1 MKLNNWFILLFF
13 TLMLLT
19 TKLFGQDQHIIDS
32 LSNQLSLSKSNT
44 EKVKHLA
51 LLSEAYL
58 AINLNKST
66 TLAKEALAIA
76 SQRKEPDAM
85 WMAFDALANIHQF
98 RNDQVSAVKTW
109 HMALAYTPDEL
120 QKARILQKIANAFHQ
135 TEHFDSAIF
144 YYNLALPTFQTEAS
158 PSDIA
163 FLLESQANT
172 YMKLEEPKAALTK
185 TNEATIM
192 LEKAIKAVTETKN
205 YNRLLAQIIRLQA
218 QAGNISIKLGEYNQA
233 INYFQK
239 AIPVAVILGNKYQL
253 ALLYDDIGDAFK
265 QQGRIDKAAESY
277 NRALNKALQI
287 KDDQL
292 AANVYNSLGGLFL
305 EQNNPDIAR
314 ANFLNALEIHQKME
328 NQAGLAKVYNNLAE
342 VFRIEKQYDSAL
354 VYYDKSISL
363 NRILV
368 NKLWLGVNY
377 QNKAETYLANKDQAK
392 SYEFLTKARELFVEI
407 NDFEHL
413 AAIDITLA
421 NYHLSQNQYKMAE
434 LSFLNAY
441 QKAEEIHALRL
452 TRQAAQGLAKLYENS
467 GDINKAFFYLKR
479 YTLIQDSLYSTEMA
493 IKLAN
498 YQSKSQLEEIEN
510 AKNTNEEQIRTYEK
524 NRRINLFVTNAS
536 LLVILLLL
544 IIGYL
549 LMKRHKGA
557 LNIERAIA
565 AKNDEIHRTQQALME
580 AELKNKELDT
590 LTLNSKLAEK
600 DYNLINM
607 ALQIAKNNEFT
618 NDLKKTI
625 KEIKSA
631 KDSDRDKK
639 LTDLMLSLNHYN
651 RSSKDLERFL
661 AEVEKS
667 NATFFKK
674 LSDQFPDLTENEK
687 QLAAML
693 RIDLSSKEIAALNN
707 ISTKAVEM
715 SRYRLRKK
723 LGMETNDNLSE
734 FFQKL

>member
-1 MKLNNWFILLFF
+1 
-13 TLMLLT
+13 
-19 TKLFGQDQHIIDS
+19 
-32 LSNQLSLSKSNT
+32 
-44 EKVKHLA
+44 
-51 LLSEAYL
+51 
-58 AINLNKST
+58 
-66 TLAKEALAIA
+66 
-76 SQRKEPDAM
+76 
-85 WMAFDALANIHQF
+85 
-98 RNDQVSAVKTW
+98 
-109 HMALAYTPDEL
+109 
-120 QKARILQKIANAFHQ
+120 
-135 TEHFDSAIF
+135 
-144 YYNLALPTFQTEAS
+144 
-158 PSDIA
+158 
-163 FLLESQANT
+163 
-172 YMKLEEPKAALTK
+172 
-185 TNEATIM
+185 
-192 LEKAIKAVTETKN
+192 
-205 YNRLLAQIIRLQA
+205 
-218 QAGNISIKLGEYNQA
+218 
-233 INYFQK
+233 
-239 AIPVAVILGNKYQL
+239 
-253 ALLYDDIGDAFK
+253 
-265 QQGRIDKAAESY
+265 
-277 NRALNKALQI
+277 
-287 KDDQL
+287 
-292 AANVYNSLGGLFL
+292 
-305 EQNNPDIAR
+305 
-314 ANFLNALEIHQKME
+314 
-328 NQAGLAKVYNNLAE
+328 
-342 VFRIEKQYDSAL
+342 
-354 VYYDKSISL
+354 
-363 NRILV
+363 
-368 NKLWLGVNY
+368 
-377 QNKAETYLANKDQAK
+377 
-392 SYEFLTKARELFVEI
+392 
-407 NDFEHL
+407 
-413 AAIDITLA
+413 
-421 NYHLSQNQYKMAE
+421 MAE

-452 TRQAAQGLAKLYENS
+452 TRQAAQGLARLYENS

-479 YTLIQDSLYSTEMA
+479 YTLIQDSLNSTEMA

-625 KEIKSA
+625 KEIKNA